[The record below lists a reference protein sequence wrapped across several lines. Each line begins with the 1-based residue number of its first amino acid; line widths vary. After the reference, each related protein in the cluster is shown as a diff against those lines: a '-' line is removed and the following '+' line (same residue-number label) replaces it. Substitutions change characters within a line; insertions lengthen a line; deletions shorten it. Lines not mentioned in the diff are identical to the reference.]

1 MSDLC
6 YSENLQDG
14 DVLCWEMIKWAK
26 EQGVRYF
33 NMTGF
38 DIDPKNSRQQGIR
51 RFKSNWGGEFVHYGY
66 YSEVYGLVRDS
77 LVALAKKPMS

>member
-6 YSENLQDG
+6 YSENLHEG

-51 RFKSNWGGEFVHYGY
+51 RFKSKWGGECVYYGY
-66 YSEVYGLVRDS
+66 YS
-77 LVALAKKPMS
+77 

>member
-6 YSENLQDG
+6 YSENLHNG

-51 RFKSNWGGEFVHYGY
+51 RFKSKWGGECVDYGY
-66 YSEVYGLVRDS
+66 YSKVYGPARDS
-77 LVALAKKPMS
+77 LVALAKKAMS

>member
-6 YSENLQDG
+6 YSENLHNG

-26 EQGVRYF
+26 EQEVRYF

-51 RFKSNWGGEFVHYGY
+51 RFKSKWGGECGDYGY
-66 YSEVYGLVRDS
+66 YSKVYGPARDS
-77 LVALAKKPMS
+77 LVALAKKAMS